1 MNVSISFPAL
11 LGFAFIILKL
21 TNFIAWSWLWV
32 LAPFW
37 IPPAIC
43 LLVILA
49 ALVLSLIVAFH
60 EG

>member
-1 MNVSISFPAL
+1 MNIPVSFCSL
-11 LGFAFIILKL
+11 LGFAFIVLKL
-21 TNFIAWSWLWV
+21 TNFIAWSWIWV

-49 ALVLSLIVAFH
+49 ALVLSFIVA
-60 EG
+60 

>member
-1 MNVSISFPAL
+1 MKISFPAL
-11 LGFAFIILKL
+11 LGTAFIALKI
-21 TNFIAWSWLWV
+21 THVITWSWIWV

-43 LLVILA
+43 IFVILA
-49 ALVLSLIVAFH
+49 ALVLSLIVAFN